1 MSIQP
6 KILSFL
12 SSKNATFFFLATEQK
27 IREIEM
33 KAKLYYVCPRT
44 HISVA

>member
-6 KILSFL
+6 KDFSFL
-12 SSKNATFFFLATEQK
+12 EFKERNLFFLAIEQK
-27 IREIEM
+27 NREIEM